1 METNSSIKKIKK
13 ENIMKKINTIPMAQF
28 VHVSAVAYL
37 VFVILSDIMKWQQ
50 LDHTQVTLAICLIV
64 MTTDI
69 FEKRTKSKRNRNVA
83 GEQ

>member
-1 METNSSIKKIKK
+1 MNK
-13 ENIMKKINTIPMAQF
+13 EDTIMKKINSLYIARFLQI
-28 VHVSAVAYL
+28 AAIAYL

-64 MTTDI
+64 MTNDI
-69 FEKRTKSKRNRNVA
+69 FEKRTKNKRNRNVA

>member
-1 METNSSIKKIKK
+1 
-13 ENIMKKINTIPMAQF
+13 MKKINTIPMAQF
-28 VHVSAVAYL
+28 VHVSAIAYL

-69 FEKRTKSKRNRNVA
+69 FEKK
-83 GEQ
+83 EQKEED

>member
-13 ENIMKKINTIPMAQF
+13 ENIMKKINTIPMAKF
-28 VHVSAVAYL
+28 VNVSAVAYL

-69 FEKRTKSKRNRNVA
+69 FEKKSKRNRNVV

>member
-1 METNSSIKKIKK
+1 
-13 ENIMKKINTIPMAQF
+13 MKKLNNLHIARF
-28 VHVSAVAYL
+28 VQVLVIVYL

-50 LDHTQVTLAICLIV
+50 LDDTQVTLAICLIV

-69 FEKRTKSKRNRNVA
+69 FEKKSKRNRNVA

>member
-1 METNSSIKKIKK
+1 
-13 ENIMKKINTIPMAQF
+13 MKKINTIPMAQF
-28 VHVSAVAYL
+28 VHVSAIAYL

-69 FEKRTKSKRNRNVA
+69 FENK
-83 GEQ
+83 EQKEED

>member
-28 VHVSAVAYL
+28 VHVSAVVYL

-69 FEKRTKSKRNRNVA
+69 FEKKSKRNRNVA

>member
-1 METNSSIKKIKK
+1 
-13 ENIMKKINTIPMAQF
+13 MKKINTIPMAQF

-64 MTTDI
+64 MTNDI
-69 FEKRTKSKRNRNVA
+69 FEKRTKNKRNRNVA